1 MPEFFQK
8 NKKIFLFVGIF
19 AAVVLLYWIFF
30 SGDSAAP
37 KVGVYDPTAGGLVSE
52 FSVSPSDVI
61 IGYELLAMLARLQ
74 SISLDP
80 GLFSDPVF
88 VSLRDKSRPIS
99 SQPLGKSLGRRN
111 PFSDFGKGV
120 ATTSVSGTA
129 ATLPPAAFGAPKS
142 Q

>member
-1 MPEFFQK
+1 MPEIFQK
-8 NKKIFLFVGIF
+8 NKKVFLFAGIF
-19 AAVVLLYWIFF
+19 VAVVLLYWLFF
-30 SGDSAAP
+30 SGDSSAP
-37 KVGVYDPTAGGLVSE
+37 KVGTYDPTAGGLVSE

-61 IGYELLAMLARLQ
+61 IGYELLATLARLQ

-88 VSLRDKSRPIS
+88 ESLVDKSRPIS

-120 ATTSVSGTA
+120 ATTSVSGSS
-129 ATLPPAAFGAPKS
+129 ATLPPAAFGAS
-142 Q
+142 QTQ

>member
-8 NKKIFLFVGIF
+8 NKKIFLFAGIF
-19 AAVVLLYWIFF
+19 AALVLLYWMFF
-30 SGDSAAP
+30 SGDSASSKNVA
-37 KVGVYDPTAGGLVSE
+37 YDPTAGGLVSE
-52 FSVSPSDVI
+52 FSVGPSDAI
-61 IGYELLAMLARLQ
+61 IGYELLATLARLQ

-88 VSLRDKSRPIS
+88 VSLRDKSKPIV

-120 ATTSVSGTA
+120 ATISVSTTTG
-129 ATLPPAAFGAPKS
+129 TLPPASFGAPKA

>member
-1 MPEFFQK
+1 MEIFQK

-19 AAVVLLYWIFF
+19 AVVVIIYWLFF
-30 SGDSAAP
+30 SGDSSSP
-37 KVGVYDPTAGGLVSE
+37 QNSVYDPTAGGLVSE
-52 FSVSPSDVI
+52 FSVSPSDAI
-61 IGYELLAMLARLQ
+61 IGYELLATLARLK

-80 GLFSDPVF
+80 GFFSDTVF
-88 VSLRDKSRPIS
+88 VSLRDKSKPIV

-120 ATTSVSGTA
+120 ATTSVFSPAGI
-129 ATLPPAAFGAPKS
+129 LPPNAFGTPKT